1 MACSILLGEYLSM
14 HVKNVFT
21 ALTVV
26 ASDFNHFIRK
36 SSERPMPKVNFDIF
50 LELIQSK
57 SPPLIGVDISSS
69 SVKLVELSQAPNNG
83 AYVVERYVIEAL
95 SKDAFFDG
103 NINNLDALAE
113 ALQRAW
119 KRLGTKI
126 KNISV
131 ALPAAAVISKKILLP
146 AGMRDEDLEFQVE
159 SEANQYIPF
168 ALDEVNLDFQVLGPA
183 PGNEDEVEVL
193 LAASRKANVED
204 RVAAAQ
210 AAGLK
215 VAVVDV
221 EPYAAETA
229 FSQIQAQLPNNAEDK
244 CVALIDIGATVM
256 NINVLRN
263 GQSIYTRDQQIG
275 GEQLTLQIQSMFG
288 MSAEQAEVAKRN
300 GGLPD
305 NYESD
310 VLSPFRENLVMEIAR
325 ALQFF
330 FTSSQY
336 NEVDY
341 IVLAGGSAVL
351 PGLDDAVATRTQ
363 VSTMVANPFALMTL
377 SGRIKPRQLQIDAP
391 ALIIACGLAMRRFD
405 PS

>member
-1 MACSILLGEYLSM
+1 
-14 HVKNVFT
+14 
-21 ALTVV
+21 
-26 ASDFNHFIRK
+26 
-36 SSERPMPKVNFDIF
+36 MPKVNFEIF
-50 LELIQSK
+50 LDFIRPK
-57 SPPLIGVDISSS
+57 TPPLIGVDISAS
-69 SVKLVELSQAPNNG
+69 SVKLVELSQGPAG
-83 AYVVERYVIEAL
+83 YVLERYVIETL
-95 SKDAFFDG
+95 PKEAFFDG

-113 ALQRAW
+113 SLQRAW

-131 ALPAAAVISKKILLP
+131 ALPAAAVISKRILLP

-168 ALDEVNLDFQVLGPA
+168 ALDEVNLDFYVLGAA
-183 PGNEDEVEVL
+183 PGNEDEIEVL

-221 EPYAAETA
+221 EPYAAEMA
-229 FSQIQAQLPNNAEDK
+229 FSQIRAQLPNNAEDK

-256 NINVLRN
+256 NFNVLRN
-263 GQSIYTRDQQIG
+263 GLSIYSRDQQIG
-275 GEQLTLQIQSMFG
+275 GEQLTRQIENLFG
-288 MSAEQAEVAKRN
+288 MPTELAEAGKRN
-300 GGLPD
+300 GNLPA
-305 NYESD
+305 NYETD
-310 VLSPFRENLVMEIAR
+310 LLAPFRENLVMEIVR

-351 PGLDDAVATRTQ
+351 PGLDIAVATRTQ
-363 VSTMVANPFALMTL
+363 VSTMLANPFAMMTL
-377 SGRIKPRQLQIDAP
+377 SSRIKARQLQADAP
-391 ALIIACGLAMRRFD
+391 ALIISCGLAMRRFD

>member
-1 MACSILLGEYLSM
+1 
-14 HVKNVFT
+14 
-21 ALTVV
+21 
-26 ASDFNHFIRK
+26 
-36 SSERPMPKVNFDIF
+36 MPKVNFDSLLDF
-50 LELIQSK
+50 LQPK
-57 SPPLIGVDISSS
+57 MPPMIGVDISSS
-69 SVKLVELSQAPNNG
+69 SVKLVELSEAPKNG
-83 AYVVERYVIEAL
+83 GYIVERYAIEAL
-95 SKDAFFDG
+95 PKDAVSDG

-113 ALQRAW
+113 TLQRAW
-119 KRLGTKI
+119 KRLGTRSKCV
-126 KNISV
+126 SV
-131 ALPAAAVISKKILLP
+131 ALPAAAVITKKILLP
-146 AGMRDEDLEFQVE
+146 AGMRDEDLEYQVE

-168 ALDEVNLDFQVLGPA
+168 ALDEVNLDFQVLGPSA
-183 PGNEDEVEVL
+183 SNAEEVEVL

-210 AAGLK
+210 AASLK
-215 VAVVDV
+215 VLVVDV

-229 FSQIQAQLPNNAEDK
+229 FSQIREQLPNSAEDK

-256 NINVLRN
+256 NVNVLRN

-275 GEQLTLQIQSMFG
+275 GEQLTLQIQNAFG
-288 MSAEQAEVAKRN
+288 LTVEQAESAKRN

-310 VLSPFRENLVMEIAR
+310 VLMPFRDSLVMEITR

-336 NEVDY
+336 NEIDY
-341 IVLAGGSAVL
+341 IVLAGGCAVL

-377 SGRIKPRQLQIDAP
+377 SSRIKPRQLQMDAP

>member
-1 MACSILLGEYLSM
+1 
-14 HVKNVFT
+14 
-21 ALTVV
+21 
-26 ASDFNHFIRK
+26 
-36 SSERPMPKVNFDIF
+36 MPKVNFDIF
-50 LELIQSK
+50 LDFIQSK
-57 SPPLIGVDISSS
+57 TPPLIGVDISSS
-69 SVKLVELSQAPNNG
+69 SVKLVELSQAPDNAG
-83 AYVVERYVIEAL
+83 YTVERYVIEAL
-95 SKDAFFDG
+95 PKDAFFDG

-113 ALQRAW
+113 TLQRGW

-168 ALDEVNLDFQVLGPA
+168 ALDEVNLDFYVLGPA
-183 PGNEDEVEVL
+183 PGIEDEVEVL

-215 VAVVDV
+215 VTVVDV

-229 FSQIQAQLPNNAEDK
+229 FSQIRAQLPDNAEDK

-256 NINVLRN
+256 NVNVLRN

-275 GEQLTLQIQSMFG
+275 GEQLTQQIQTAFG
-288 MSAEQAEVAKRN
+288 MTVEQAEAAKRN
-300 GGLPD
+300 GGLPE

-341 IVLAGGSAVL
+341 IVLAGGCAVL

-377 SGRIKPRQLQIDAP
+377 SGRVKGRQLQTDAP

>member
-1 MACSILLGEYLSM
+1 
-14 HVKNVFT
+14 
-21 ALTVV
+21 
-26 ASDFNHFIRK
+26 
-36 SSERPMPKVNFDIF
+36 MPKVN
-50 LELIQSK
+50 LESLLDFIQSRT
-57 SPPLIGVDISSS
+57 PPLIGVDISSS
-69 SVKLVELSQAPNNG
+69 SVKLVELSQSPNNAG
-83 AYVVERYVIEAL
+83 YTIERYAIEAL
-95 SKDAFFDG
+95 PKDAVSDG

-113 ALQRAW
+113 TLQKAW
-119 KRLGTKI
+119 KHLGTKI

-131 ALPAAAVISKKILLP
+131 ALPAAAVITKKILLP
-146 AGMRDEDLEFQVE
+146 AGMRDEDMEYQVE

-183 PGNEDEVEVL
+183 PSNPDEVEVL
-193 LAASRKANVED
+193 LAASRKVNVED

-210 AAGLK
+210 AAGLN
-215 VAVVDV
+215 VTVVDV

-229 FSQIQAQLPNNAEDK
+229 FSQIRAQLPDGAEDK

-256 NINVLRN
+256 NVNVLRN
-263 GQSIYTRDQQIG
+263 GKSIYARDQQIG
-275 GEQLTLQIQSMFG
+275 GEQLTQQIQNAFG
-288 MSAEQAEVAKRN
+288 LTAEQAEAAKRT

-310 VLSPFRENLVMEIAR
+310 VLSPFRESMVMEIAR

-341 IVLAGGSAVL
+341 IILAGGSSVL

-363 VSTMVANPFALMTL
+363 VSTMVANPFALMKL
-377 SGRIKPRQLQIDAP
+377 SSRIRSRQLQVDAP
-391 ALIIACGLAMRRFD
+391 ALIVACGLAMRRFD

>member
-1 MACSILLGEYLSM
+1 
-14 HVKNVFT
+14 
-21 ALTVV
+21 
-26 ASDFNHFIRK
+26 
-36 SSERPMPKVNFDIF
+36 MPKVNFDVVLDF
-50 LELIQSK
+50 FQTK
-57 SPPLIGVDISSS
+57 APPLIGVDISSS
-69 SVKLVELSQAPNNG
+69 SVKLVELSQAPNNAG
-83 AYVVERYVIEAL
+83 YIVERYAIEAL
-95 SKDAFFDG
+95 PKDAVSDG
-103 NINNLDALAE
+103 NINNLDALADT
-113 ALQRAW
+113 LQRAW

-131 ALPAAAVISKKILLP
+131 ALPAAAVITKKILLP
-146 AGMRDEDLEFQVE
+146 AGMRDEDLEYQVE

-183 PGNEDEVEVL
+183 SGDPDEVEVL

-215 VAVVDV
+215 VVVVDV

-229 FSQIQAQLPNNAEDK
+229 FSQIRAQLPDGAEDK

-256 NINVLRN
+256 NVNVLRN

-275 GEQLTLQIQSMFG
+275 GEQLTLQIQNMFG
-288 MSAEQAEVAKRN
+288 MSLEQAEAAKRSGN
-300 GGLPD
+300 LPD
-305 NYESD
+305 SYESD
-310 VLSPFRENLVMEIAR
+310 VLSPFRDSLVMEIAR

-336 NEVDY
+336 NEIDY

-377 SGRIKPRQLQIDAP
+377 SSRIKNRQLQADAP
-391 ALIIACGLAMRRFD
+391 ALIVACGLAMRRFD

>member
-1 MACSILLGEYLSM
+1 
-14 HVKNVFT
+14 
-21 ALTVV
+21 
-26 ASDFNHFIRK
+26 
-36 SSERPMPKVNFDIF
+36 MPKVNFDI
-50 LELIQSK
+50 LLDLIQTK
-57 SPPLIGVDISSS
+57 APPVIGVDISSS
-69 SVKLVELSQAPNNG
+69 SVKLVELSQPPGNG
-83 AYVVERYVIEAL
+83 GYIVERYVIESL
-95 SKDAFFDG
+95 PKDAFFDG
-103 NINNLDALAE
+103 NINNLDALADT
-113 ALQRAW
+113 LQRAW
-119 KRLGTKI
+119 KRLGTKVKHI
-126 KNISV
+126 CV
-131 ALPAAAVISKKILLP
+131 ALPAAAVITKKILLP
-146 AGMRDEDLEFQVE
+146 AGLRDEDLEFQVE

-183 PGNEDEVEVL
+183 PGNTDEVEVL

-229 FSQIQAQLPNNAEDK
+229 FSQIRAQLPDNAEDK
-244 CVALIDIGATVM
+244 CVALIDVGATVM
-256 NINVLRN
+256 NVNVLRN

-275 GEQLTLQIQSMFG
+275 GEQLTQLIQSAFG
-288 MSAEQAEVAKRN
+288 LTVEQAEAAKRN

-305 NYESD
+305 NYEND
-310 VLSPFRENLVMEIAR
+310 VLTPFRENLVMEIAR

-377 SGRIKPRQLQIDAP
+377 SGRINTRQLQVDAP
-391 ALIIACGLAMRRFD
+391 ALIVACGLAMRRFD